1 MTYLVSL
8 SSTSYFS
15 LSSQTLVL
23 SSLPRTVTSG
33 TTDLMMTMTML
44 RETPMM
50 RPRSTSTRTVARKVR
65 IQSPPSHTEM
75 ERYLVTSFSFLEIC
89 LIDECIFFIVCSH
102 LTIPTKDARMMEAR
116 TQTGRGSKR
125 LAREK
130 MTASSVRLETSAV
143 SSVLQPDRS
152 WTRDRDSEADIGR
165 QRKKVPTRLLT
176 PWAMHSGLG
185 GTWV

>member
-1 MTYLVSL
+1 MHLYHRLL
-8 SSTSYFS
+8 Y
-15 LSSQTLVL
+15 
-23 SSLPRTVTSG
+23 
-33 TTDLMMTMTML
+33 
-44 RETPMM
+44 
-50 RPRSTSTRTVARKVR
+50 
-65 IQSPPSHTEM
+65 
-75 ERYLVTSFSFLEIC
+75 
-89 LIDECIFFIVCSH
+89 H
-102 LTIPTKDARMMEAR
+102 LTIPTKEARMMEAR

-185 GTWV
+185 GTWIKVQ